1 MVDGGVAENSSAWK
15 EVRLKES
22 TKLCNNYKVVQKY
35 CILPYFIPV
44 QKSQTNLA

>member
-22 TKLCNNYKVVQKY
+22 TTAITTKW
-35 CILPYFIPV
+35 
-44 QKSQTNLA
+44 